1 MDAITLIIGGLVTW
15 RVSYMLVKE
24 DGPLFMLA
32 RMRAYLAKNQQKRGG
47 LFDLISCVYCTSV
60 WIGSVTALFV
70 AVDVLEF
77 IMYSL
82 SFSAITV
89 LVERLTASKS

>member
-60 WIGSVTALFV
+60 WIGSVTALWV
-70 AVDVLEF
+70 AESVLEL
-77 IMYSL
+77 IWYTL
-82 SFSAITV
+82 AFSAISV
-89 LVERLTASKS
+89 VIERFTR